1 MNHRTFCNKN
11 KIPYAIK
18 TLIWF
23 HFVHP
28 TFKTYYLYIYN
39 FSLDAKYKRVHQNLF
54 SGNLSFINPLWIF
67 TRFNAFK
74 LLSSNGFSC
83 LAFYISFSIDIYHKM
98 HLYSTY
104 TLQINLLF
112 LGYTSSFYL
121 NVMLCMSFIL
131 FCEGKRVVK
140 TLSWLSCEVKI
151 RNFFLNLFV

>member
-1 MNHRTFCNKN
+1 MLYTRPLKHTIYTYTIFSRC
-11 KIPYAIK
+11 KIQTRAPK
-18 TLIWF
+18 
-23 HFVHP
+23 P
-28 TFKTYYLYIYN
+28 
-39 FSLDAKYKRVHQNLF
+39 F